1 MREVIN
7 ILMAGLVFCGG
18 AVMASAASMSD
29 TRSLGSFD
37 TIEVSRGIELHVGCG
52 AAGKADVSGD
62 ARDVSETTTEVNGH
76 TLHITRSND
85 VVFGHD
91 HTVTIH
97 LTAPQPLVGI
107 SANTGVAAEIEACAV
122 SPDHLDISANTGV
135 SLDLAGSTGRVVIDA
150 NTGARIQPLDAK
162 RFDARE
168 ARITANTGADIRLCS
183 VERIEGNASLG
194 ANIVA
199 DSKSGTVRT
208 GLGASFSVES
218 CP

>member
-18 AVMASAASMSD
+18 TVMASAAGTTD
-29 TRSLGSFD
+29 TRSFGSFD
-37 TIEVSRGIELHVGCG
+37 KIEVSRGIELHVGCG
-52 AAGKADVSGD
+52 PVAKAEVSGD
-62 ARDVSETTTEVNGH
+62 ARDVSETTTELNGH
-76 TLHITRSND
+76 TLKITRTGNFS
-85 VVFGHD
+85 GHHD
-91 HTVTIH
+91 SVSVK

-122 SPDHLDISANTGV
+122 SPDHFDISANTGV

-150 NTGARIQPLDAK
+150 NTGARIQPLDGK

-168 ARITANTGADIRLCS
+168 AKVTANTGAEIRLCS
-183 VERIEGNASLG
+183 VEHIDGSASLG

-199 DSKSGTVRT
+199 DSKGGTVRT